1 MKILVT
7 GGAGFIGSNVAD
19 AFIEAG
25 HEVAVVDDL
34 SSGKRENVNPRAK
47 FYQVDIADPKLA
59 RVFEEFKPQLVDH
72 HAAQISVP
80 LSVDDPLADARAN
93 VTGLLN
99 VLTQCRLHKV
109 AKIIYVSSGG
119 VVYGEP
125 ERFPATEAYPLQPS
139 SPYGITKYAGEL
151 YLKFFAAQCG
161 LKYVALRYSNVYGPR
176 QVPHGEAGVV
186 SIFIQ
191 ALLARKTPTI
201 YGDGK
206 CVRDYVFVG
215 DVVDAN
221 LKAVERGE
229 NVALNIGTGKPTD
242 VNELYCLI
250 CEALESDVEAQYGP
264 PRRGDL
270 RANYLDASLA
280 GKVLGWRPKTTLPE
294 GIEKTAAYFKN
305 LMGTVK
311 A

>member
-7 GGAGFIGSNVAD
+7 GGAGFIGSNVVD
-19 AFIEAG
+19 AYIAAG

-34 SSGKRENVNPRAK
+34 SSGKPDNVNPRAK
-47 FYQVDIADPKLA
+47 FYQLDISDPKLA
-59 RVFEEFKPQLVDH
+59 DIFQEFKPQLVNH

-80 LSVDDPLADARAN
+80 LSVDDPLMDARTN
-93 VTGLLN
+93 VVGLLN
-99 VLTQCRLHKV
+99 LLTNCRTHKV
-109 AKIIYVSSGG
+109 AKVVYVSSGG

-125 ERFPATEAYPLQPS
+125 EKFPADETFPLQPA
-139 SPYGITKYAGEL
+139 SPYGIAKYAGEL
-151 YLKFFAAQCG
+151 YLNFFAHQCG

-176 QVPHGEAGVV
+176 QMPHGEAGVV

-191 ALLARKTPTI
+191 TLLAHKTPTI

-221 LKAVERGE
+221 LRAVEQGE
-229 NVALNIGTGKPTD
+229 NVAVNIGTGKPTD
-242 VNELYCLI
+242 VNELYLLV
-250 CEALESDVEAQYGP
+250 CEALSVDVDAQYGP
-264 PRRGDL
+264 ARRGDL
-270 RANYLDASLA
+270 RANFLDASLA
-280 GKVLGWRPKTTLPE
+280 GKILGWRPKTTLPE
-294 GIEKTAAYFKN
+294 GIAQTAKFFKQK
-305 LMGTVK
+305 MGL

>member
-7 GGAGFIGSNVAD
+7 GGAGFIGSNVVD
-19 AFIEAG
+19 AYLAAG

-34 SSGKRENVNPRAK
+34 SSGKTENLNPRAK
-47 FYQVDIADPKLA
+47 FYQLNIADPKLA
-59 RVFEEFKPQLVDH
+59 RVFEEFKPQLVNH

-80 LSVDDPLADARAN
+80 ASVDDPLADAQTN
-93 VTGLLN
+93 VVGLLN
-99 VLTQCRLHKV
+99 LLTNCRTHKV
-109 AKIIYVSSGG
+109 AKVVYVSSGG

-125 ERFPATEAYPLQPS
+125 EHFPANESYPLAPA
-139 SPYGITKYAGEL
+139 SPYGIAKYAGEL

-201 YGDGK
+201 FGDGK

-221 LKAVERGE
+221 LRAVERGE

-242 VNELYCLI
+242 VNELYALV
-250 CEALESDVEAQYGP
+250 CEALGSETEAQYGP

-280 GKVLGWRPKTTLPE
+280 GKVLGWRPKTTLAE
-294 GIEKTAAYFKN
+294 GIAQTANYFKQKQEQ
-305 LMGTVK
+305 G